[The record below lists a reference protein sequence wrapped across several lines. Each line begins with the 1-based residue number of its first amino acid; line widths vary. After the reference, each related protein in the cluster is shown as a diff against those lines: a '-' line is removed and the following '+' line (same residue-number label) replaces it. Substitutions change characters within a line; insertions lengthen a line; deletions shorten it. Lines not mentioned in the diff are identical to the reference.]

1 MYLSVIIPTFNES
14 KNIERLVRHLQ
25 QGVAQVRYEII
36 VVDGGSTDNTV
47 EKARQAGAT
56 VSESPEKGRGF
67 QMNYGVAQ
75 SKGDVL
81 YFVHA
86 DVLPPHT
93 FLDDIQ
99 KAIQEGYPVGCFA
112 YRFDS
117 DNKLLKFNE
126 YCTRKNWVAVGGGD
140 QSLYITREKFEAY
153 KGFKP
158 LPIMEDF
165 DFVWRIKEQEGFH
178 IIQKEALVSARKYER
193 NSYLRVQLANLIVFT
208 LFRLGT
214 NQNFLAKAYS
224 KLLK

>member
-1 MYLSVIIPTFNES
+1 MYISVIIPTFNES
-14 KNIERLVRHLQ
+14 NNIQRLVRHLQ
-25 QGVAQVRYEII
+25 KGVAEVRYEII
-36 VVDGGSTDNTV
+36 VVDGGSTDDTV
-47 EKARQAGAT
+47 KKARQAGAT
-56 VSESPEKGRGF
+56 VFESPEKGRAH
-67 QMNYGVAQ
+67 QMNFGAVQ

-86 DVLPPHT
+86 DVLPPLT
-93 FLDDIQ
+93 FLQDIQ
-99 KAIQEGYPVGCFA
+99 KAIQEGRPVGCFI

-153 KGFKP
+153 LGFKP

-165 DFVWRIKEQEGFH
+165 DLVWRIKEKEDFH

-193 NSYLRVQLANLIVFT
+193 NSYLRVQIANLIVFT
-208 LFRLGT
+208 LFRLGA